1 MLNSE
6 IIIWKN
12 FIQEQHIYMI
22 QVSSGSFQEIKKI
35 KELLK
40 DWKPVGEGFNNKD
53 GKEIFLFSKIFQNS
67 FAWDK
72 WFNEAPKRLGQMTM
86 SSQGQTSEL
95 KLEPNKTFSE
105 PTSKGLRKCGLC
117 GKLGHYRSTC
127 KAQRNE
133 K

>member
-53 GKEIFLFSKIFQNS
+53 GKEIYLFSKIFQNS

-72 WFNEAPKRLGQMTM
+72 WFKEAPKKLGQMTVPN
-86 SSQGQTSEL
+86 QGQTSEL
-95 KLEPNKTFSE
+95 KPEPNKTVSE
-105 PTSKGLRKCGLC
+105 PISKGLRKCGLC
-117 GKLGHYRSTC
+117 HKLGHYRSTC
-127 KAQRNE
+127 KTQRKE